1 LNSNKGTVH
10 SVTNH
15 EIVFTAR
22 RYASASVSRHRETS
36 VRLSAQ
42 SDPPFRKSRFRHISL
57 NSASAVKASEK
68 VQLSLIGSRQC
79 AFHRAIDEHCALSL
93 SPQRVAQNEN
103 FYVFLHS
110 FHIFVAG
117 YCRHFKFAMQIH
129 HSKSQHT
136 DDKLSLKWAWSRHVI
151 HF

>member
-1 LNSNKGTVH
+1 MLARVLAVIVRH
-10 SVTNH
+10 LSVCPLKVTH
-15 EIVFTAR
+15 
-22 RYASASVSRHRETS
+22 
-36 VRLSAQ
+36 
-42 SDPPFRKSRFRHISL
+42 PFRKSRFRHISL

-151 HF
+151 HFWLESSNFLQM